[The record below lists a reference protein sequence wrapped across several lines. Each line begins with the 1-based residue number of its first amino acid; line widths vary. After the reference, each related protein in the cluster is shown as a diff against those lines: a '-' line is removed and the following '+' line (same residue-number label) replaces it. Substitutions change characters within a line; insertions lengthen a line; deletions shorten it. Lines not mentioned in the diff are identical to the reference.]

1 MRLWRDLGLAW
12 DEALCAVTMATLLD
26 PSEPEVRAAVETG
39 REVLVRL
46 RARPFLDRLD
56 AAAGRWDRSNP
67 SRAGSSL
74 VAAGKVS
81 EITATPSGRQ

>member
-12 DEALCAVTMATLLD
+12 DEALCSVSMATLLD

-46 RARPFLDRLD
+46 KARPFLELLD
-56 AAAGRWDRSNP
+56 AAASRTDRAN
-67 SRAGSSL
+67 AGSMHSGV
-74 VAAGKVS
+74 VAAMKGTEVA
-81 EITATPSGRQ
+81 ATSLRRP

>member
-12 DEALCAVTMATLLD
+12 DEALCSVSMATLLD

-46 RARPFLDRLD
+46 KARPFLELLDDAVSRMDRADPSHLD
-56 AAAGRWDRSNP
+56 A
-67 SRAGSSL
+67 SS
-74 VAAGKVS
+74 VAAAEVI
-81 EITATPSGRQ
+81 EIAATPSRRP